1 MNFKNVVNLF
11 ITAKENKTSIYL
23 KLFLFFAVSCP
34 KNILKSLSEML
45 KKKKFELQI
54 FFFWLTF
61 CLPGNVVTGYL
72 YNTSSLP
79 AESNNQTEE
88 TCQTTDYPDNKQV
101 SPHTTWAKNNKQGK
115 KSW

>member
-1 MNFKNVVNLF
+1 MYKVTTLLPTLVPKIIL
-11 ITAKENKTSIYL
+11 S
-23 KLFLFFAVSCP
+23 FFPVSCP
-34 KNILKSLSEML
+34 KNILKSLSKML

-61 CLPGNVVTGYL
+61 CLPGNIVTGYL

-101 SPHTTWAKNNKQGK
+101 GPQSKYPV
-115 KSW
+115 

>member
-1 MNFKNVVNLF
+1 MYKVTTLLPTLVPKIIL
-11 ITAKENKTSIYL
+11 S
-23 KLFLFFAVSCP
+23 FFPVSCP
-34 KNILKSLSEML
+34 KNILKSLSKML

-61 CLPGNVVTGYL
+61 CLPGNIVTGYL

-101 SPHTTWAKNNKQGK
+101 LSPQSKHPVLH
-115 KSW
+115 

>member
-1 MNFKNVVNLF
+1 MALGNGNSVNL
-11 ITAKENKTSIYL
+11 SRVQYL
-23 KLFLFFAVSCP
+23 PKIFPTFPVSCP

-61 CLPGNVVTGYL
+61 CLPGNIVTGYL

-79 AESNNQTEE
+79 ESN
-88 TCQTTDYPDNKQV
+88 
-101 SPHTTWAKNNKQGK
+101 K
-115 KSW
+115 KRVEN

>member
-1 MNFKNVVNLF
+1 
-11 ITAKENKTSIYL
+11 
-23 KLFLFFAVSCP
+23 
-34 KNILKSLSEML
+34 ML

-88 TCQTTDYPDNKQV
+88 TCQTTDYPDKKQV
-101 SPHTTWAKNNKQGK
+101 SLNTPALRGFCQIAKCHMGFFFIIYK
-115 KSW
+115 